1 MEYKKI
7 IAIVLLTITIH
18 SCLIENVI
26 GKGCTAVPLKQCGKD
41 YTDNCMKCGTKSDYD
56 CEKCCPGCT
65 LETKGVYSYCTC
77 KGPKPFPPG
86 SDTWKNYRVAGMD
99 VISVTGGSNETDYDK
114 VIIMLHGGGG
124 QGSDWEYQYEQ
135 GWFGDM
141 SKLKYVFPTSALPGH
156 VWYIDFK
163 DPHCGLDDDCA
174 YNISSIEESA
184 SRVNELIQHEMSLLS
199 IGNDPSKVYLAGFSE
214 GAQLTAYMQIAK
226 LTFALG
232 GVTVMDVS
240 IKIHIYMIQLS
251 L

>member
-7 IAIVLLTITIH
+7 VVIVLLTITIYL
-18 SCLIENVI
+18 CLIENAI

-41 YTDNCMKCGTKSDYD
+41 YTDNCLKCGEKSDYD

-86 SDTWKNYRVAGMD
+86 SDTWKNYQVAGMD
-99 VISVTGGSNETDYDK
+99 VISVTGGSNETNYDK

-135 GWFGDM
+135 GWFGDI

-184 SRVNELIQHEMSLLS
+184 SRVYELIQHEMSLPS
-199 IGNDPSKVYLAGFSE
+199 IGSDPSKVYLAGFSE

-226 LTFALG
+226 L
-232 GVTVMDVS
+232 
-240 IKIHIYMIQLS
+240 
-251 L
+251 